1 MPPLRAGAAE
11 APDADGIAADAA
23 VSADLGA
30 VVPPL
35 HLGLGP
41 PAAARSPNRA
51 GRPPPPG
58 FYVDSTEAIAMDAEV
73 ARAFC
78 CAESDAL
85 LSWAAWRQ
93 RTEYTWP
100 FDDLHMESWLSPS
113 FVVGEWVGVCD
124 ELQALAA
131 EVHPWRCT
139 TSPSLA
145 RARIMELASVQVA
158 SVDGGGSVGIDEVA
172 GDVWLDPRG
181 LCSGTDSPV
190 GDSDHRAPVEILA
203 VDGRDGFDVA
213 VGTPGTTTR
222 RELFSYSPQL
232 LYDSSVHPTSPPIA
246 HGPATFS
253 HTSSGAATLTV
264 SASEAAAVDG
274 TVLRTIYGDVL
285 RVRCRTSGIHM
296 DIGLCG
302 FAVDLPRQRV
312 VGGDDM
318 PADFPHLPV
327 QAYPILGAPDYLT
340 SLAGGFFT
348 EVWDS
353 DEESGEEEETAEAVG
368 RTEHDVHL
376 LLAVGPMPADDG
388 SLAAAAAIATRA
400 AAYAALL
407 RDDPPPGLY
416 GARLW
421 AHALQAADWAGV
433 MAQASAVEAAG
444 ALGDEWAYVPTLSR
458 EQLEAR
464 VDELEEERY
473 ERFAY
478 SAELDALR
486 AAGHHALAGDLEEA
500 EAERAIDGGED

>member
-1 MPPLRAGAAE
+1 MEILE
-11 APDADGIAADAA
+11 A
-23 VSADLGA
+23 
-30 VVPPL
+30 
-35 HLGLGP
+35 
-41 PAAARSPNRA
+41 
-51 GRPPPPG
+51 
-58 FYVDSTEAIAMDAEV
+58 
-73 ARAFC
+73 
-78 CAESDAL
+78 
-85 LSWAAWRQ
+85 
-93 RTEYTWP
+93 
-100 FDDLHMESWLSPS
+100 
-113 FVVGEWVGVCD
+113 
-124 ELQALAA
+124 
-131 EVHPWRCT
+131 
-139 TSPSLA
+139 
-145 RARIMELASVQVA
+145 
-158 SVDGGGSVGIDEVA
+158 GGG
-172 GDVWLDPRG
+172 
-181 LCSGTDSPV
+181 
-190 GDSDHRAPVEILA
+190 
-203 VDGRDGFDVA
+203 DGFDVA

-222 RELFSYSPQL
+222 RELSSYSPQL
-232 LYDSSVHPTSPPIA
+232 LYDSSVHPTSLPIA

-302 FAVDLPRQRV
+302 FAVDLPRQCV
-312 VGGDDM
+312 VAGDDM
-318 PADFPHLPV
+318 PQAFPHLPV
-327 QAYPILGAPDYLT
+327 HAYPILGAPDYFT

-353 DEESGEEEETAEAVG
+353 DEESGEEEEMAEAVE
-368 RTEHDVHL
+368 RTEHDAHL

-388 SLAAAAAIATRA
+388 SLAAAAAIATHA

-421 AHALQAADWAGV
+421 AHALQAADWAGA

-444 ALGDEWAYVPTLSR
+444 ELGDEWAYVSTLSR

-478 SAELDALR
+478 IAELDALR